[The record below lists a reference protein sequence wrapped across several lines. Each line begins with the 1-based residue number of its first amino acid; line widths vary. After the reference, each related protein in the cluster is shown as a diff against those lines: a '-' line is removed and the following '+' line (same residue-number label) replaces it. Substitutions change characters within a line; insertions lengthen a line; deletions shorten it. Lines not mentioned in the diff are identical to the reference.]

1 MIKESIYGER
11 CQLVREC
18 FSRAGEPDK
27 VLIVPI
33 DMAKAE
39 HTAMICRGTGEYL
52 HRRPLRVYNSPEGSD
67 FLVDKVKVMMHKHR
81 IRRENVLIGG
91 EDPGEYAFNFIHRI
105 RLTGFPFLCVNAAV
119 ASTLRNN
126 TRASSDVIDL
136 DGIAQAII
144 QQRGRRMREFD
155 AVYSPMKSAARA
167 RRKLRREETAWK
179 NRIHKSVDILFPGFL
194 SKKATGMVPFS
205 ETCLSFLEDN
215 FSLVKIK
222 RMRLKTV
229 VKRLRKGHTHR
240 PEEGA
245 EKIKSLVDR
254 TLAPPSGIILYE
266 SANLAAKV
274 KMIRAVRE
282 CTAMQENE
290 MARCLVQTPGFFLTS
305 IPGIGVP
312 LAGHITA
319 EYGPADRWPPADN
332 MASYAGIVPR
342 QNQTGGACKPPK
354 IGHLPLNANRI
365 AKDYL
370 LQAAYHVGTTGQH
383 RLQQYYMKAE
393 TEERR
398 SRLATAKLLL
408 RIARQMVRTEMIYLP
423 EEILDPETPLP
434 RGYVLAY
441 YQAATKALETKW
453 KKYDLSGIPD
463 DKNYLVK
470 WKETVKS
477 IANFTEQTD

>member
-1 MIKESIYGER
+1 VNKSIYGER
-11 CQLVREC
+11 CQLVGEC
-18 FSRAGEPDK
+18 FNRAGGPDK

-39 HTAMICRGTGEYL
+39 HTAMMCRGTGDYL
-52 HRRPLRVYNSPEGSD
+52 HRRPLRVYNSPEGSA
-67 FLVDKVKVMMHKHR
+67 FLVAKVKAMMHKHR
-81 IRRENVLIGG
+81 IPRENVLIGG
-91 EDPGEYAFNFIHRI
+91 EDPGEYAFNFIHQV
-105 RLTGFPFLCVNAAV
+105 RLAGFPFLRVNAAE

-126 TRASSDVIDL
+126 ARASSDVIDL

-144 QQRGRRMREFD
+144 QQRGRRVRDFD
-155 AVYSPMKSAARA
+155 EVYSPMKSAVRA
-167 RRKLRREETAWK
+167 RRSLRKEETAWK
-179 NRIHKSVDILFPGFL
+179 NRIHRSVEILFPGFL
-194 SKKATGMVPFS
+194 GKKDTGMVAFS
-205 ETCLSFLEDN
+205 EACLSFLEDD

-222 RMRLKTV
+222 RMRLDTV

-240 PEEGA
+240 PEEA
-245 EKIKSLVDR
+245 AVKIKKLADQS
-254 TLAPPSGIILYE
+254 LAPPSEIVPYE
-266 SANLAAKV
+266 SASLAAKV

-282 CTAMQENE
+282 CIVMQETE

-319 EYGPADRWPPADN
+319 EYGPADTWPHADN

-342 QNQTGGACKPPK
+342 QNQTGGAGKPPK

-365 AKDYL
+365 VKDYL
-370 LQAAYHVGTTGQH
+370 LQAAYHVGTTGEH
-383 RLQQYYMKAE
+383 RLRQYYMKAE
-393 TEERR
+393 NEERR

-423 EEILDPETPLP
+423 VEILQPGPQLP
-434 RGYVLAY
+434 QGDVLAY
-441 YQAATKALETKW
+441 YRSATTALEAKW

-463 DKNYLVK
+463 EKNYLVK
-470 WKETVKS
+470 WKENLKS
-477 IANFTEQTD
+477 IATFVEQTK